1 MNKLT
6 LQIFIF
12 ILLGTGAIAVT
23 SQTPTNS
30 LSKNSIIEANQPK
43 RLKITL
49 TVNDPADLKIREGDR
64 VVKGQILSDRDL
76 ERKRLSRE
84 RMATLITINKIEK
97 TPLPTLKLAP
107 ELRELPPV
115 SFAIA
120 ESEIQQA
127 ELKFTQAQRNLQN
140 ALSYDPFITAKANID
155 KARAGIEQAANEF
168 QLQQRKLDTVNGLKG
183 LPPEM
188 LEHETEKLRQKQSQ
202 QETAQAQ
209 FDFYNAEYRQIEAQ
223 RSQSIGD
230 LQNKVQLSRA
240 DLEVAQA
247 RLRQAKEDRE
257 AAEYGHRITLA
268 RRAEE
273 SNQAEIAIAN
283 QKLDREFKLSQLQEQ
298 LSSTEEK
305 LNGIAQVKSPYNGVI
320 KRIKTQR
327 QADNTLTVTVTLT
340 TESSLSV
347 TPEN

>member
-6 LQIFIF
+6 IQIFIF
-12 ILLGTGAIAVT
+12 ILLGTGAIAVSSKSPDSLVT
-23 SQTPTNS
+23 SQS
-30 LSKNSIIEANQPK
+30 AVNQPK

-49 TVNDPADLKIREGDR
+49 SINDPNDLKVREGDR

-76 ERKRLSRE
+76 ERRRLSRE

-97 TPLPTLKLAP
+97 TPVPTLKLAP

-155 KARAGIEQAANEF
+155 KARAGIESASRAF
-168 QLQQRKLDTVNGLKG
+168 QLQQRKLDAVNGLKG
-183 LPPEM
+183 LPQEM
-188 LEHETEKLRQKQSQ
+188 LEHETEKLRQKQTE

-209 FDFYNAEYRQIEAQ
+209 FDFYTAEYRQIESQ
-223 RSQSIGD
+223 RSQSIAD
-230 LQNKVQLSRA
+230 LQSKVQLARA

-273 SNQAEIAIAN
+273 SNQAAIAVAN
-283 QKLDREFKLSQLQEQ
+283 QKLEREFKLSQLNEQ
-298 LSSTEEK
+298 LSGTEEK
-305 LNGIAQVKSPYNGVI
+305 LNAIALVKSQYSGII
-320 KRIKTQR
+320 KKVKTQR
-327 QADNTLTVTVTLT
+327 QADNTITVLITLQPD
-340 TESSLSV
+340 SSGS
-347 TPEN
+347 

>member
-1 MNKLT
+1 MNKFT
-6 LQIFIF
+6 LQLFIF
-12 ILLGTGAIAVT
+12 LLLGTGAIAVT
-23 SQTPTNS
+23 SQNPTNS

-49 TVNDPADLKIREGDR
+49 TINDPADLKIREGDR

-97 TPLPTLKLAP
+97 TPTPRLKTAP

-127 ELKFTQAQRNLQN
+127 ELKFAQAQRNLQT
-140 ALSYDPFITAKANID
+140 ALTYDPFITAKAKVD
-155 KARAGIEQAANEF
+155 KAKSGIEAAYRAFE
-168 QLQQRKLDTVNGLKG
+168 LQQRKLDAVNGLKG

-188 LEHETEKLRQKQSQ
+188 LEHETEKLRQKQSD
-202 QETAQAQ
+202 QEAAQAEY
-209 FDFYNAEYRQIEAQ
+209 DFFVAEYRQIESQ
-223 RSQSIGD
+223 RVEAIAD
-230 LQNKVQLSRA
+230 LQNKVQLARA
-240 DLEVAQA
+240 DLEVTQA
-247 RLRQAKEDRE
+247 RLRSEKESRE
-257 AAEYGHRITLA
+257 AREYDHRITLA

-273 SNQAEIAIAN
+273 ENQSQIAIAN
-283 QKLDREFKLSQLQEQ
+283 QKLEREFKLSQLNEQ
-298 LSSTEEK
+298 LSGTEEK
-305 LNGIAQVKSPYNGVI
+305 LNAIAQVKSPYNGVI

-340 TESSLSV
+340 TDSTSSS
-347 TPEN
+347 PED